1 MSYPDP
7 AVSEERGDWIKLEGM
22 VFYGLHGVDPA
33 EKELG
38 QRFTVDVALQR
49 DLRRPGRSDD
59 LHQTI
64 NYAQVYRIAK
74 QVLEGPSKNLIEAL
88 AEEIA
93 RRIAETCEG
102 VETIRVRVRKPEVPI
117 KGSVLAAATVEIER
131 IPRIDYP

>member
-1 MSYPDP
+1 
-7 AVSEERGDWIKLEGM
+7 M

-33 EKELG
+33 EKSLG
-38 QRFTVDVALQR
+38 QRFTVDIALQR

-59 LHQTI
+59 LHDTV
-64 NYAQVYRIAK
+64 NYAQVYRIAR

-93 RRIAETCEG
+93 RRIAESCPG
-102 VETIRVRVRKPEVPI
+102 VATIRVRVRKPEVPI
-117 KGSVLAAATVEIER
+117 KGSVLDAAAVEIER

>member
-1 MSYPDP
+1 M
-7 AVSEERGDWIKLEGM
+7 AVSDERGDWIRLEGM

-33 EKELG
+33 EKTLG

-49 DLRRPGRSDD
+49 NLRKPGRSDD
-59 LHQTI
+59 LHDTV
-64 NYAQVYRIAK
+64 NYAHVYRIAK
-74 QVLEGPSKNLIEAL
+74 QVMEGPSKNLIEAL

-93 RRIAETCEG
+93 RRIAESCNG

-131 IPRIDYP
+131 YPRIDYP